1 MKEIALHILDV
12 AENCIAAEADH
23 VVISVKQVKEPGV
36 LLIEIEDNGRG
47 MSAEQ
52 TKMITDPFFTTR
64 TTRKVGLGIPL
75 IKQHA
80 ELTGGELKIRSEQG
94 KGTRVKACFVMN
106 HPDRQPLGDLEGCWI
121 LLAGANSAIEWELKC
136 ETDEGDFSISTSE
149 IRSGLEVEEIRGSEL
164 TGLLKRMIRN
174 NMEDIGMVPN

>member
-1 MKEIALHILDV
+1 MKEIALHILDI

-23 VVISVKQVKEPGV
+23 VLISVNQEKKSGV

-52 TKMITDPFFTTR
+52 AKMITDPFHTTR
-64 TTRKVGLGIPL
+64 TTRRVGLGIPL

-80 ELTGGELKIRSEQG
+80 ELTGGKLEVSSEEG
-94 KGTRVKACFVMN
+94 KGTEVKAYFVMD

-121 LLAGANSAIEWELKC
+121 LLAGSNSSIEWELKC
-136 ETDEGDFSISTSE
+136 ETEKGEFSISTSE

-174 NMEDIGMVPN
+174 NMEAIGMASN